1 MIHGGGGNF
10 YVWFQVMDYSHYCL
24 EIVATWTHP
33 ITWRAE
39 RGAYIIMSE
48 GCQVIYGENTKNL
61 FSERAIGPALAY
73 ISWLQ
78 VSG

>member
-1 MIHGGGGNF
+1 MIYGCGGNF
-10 YVWFQVMDYSHYCL
+10 CVWFQVVDCSHYYM
-24 EIVATWTHP
+24 EIVATGTHP
-33 ITWRAE
+33 ITRRAG

-48 GCQVIYGENTKNL
+48 GCQVIYGKNTKNL
-61 FSERAIGPALAY
+61 FSEKAMGPASAY